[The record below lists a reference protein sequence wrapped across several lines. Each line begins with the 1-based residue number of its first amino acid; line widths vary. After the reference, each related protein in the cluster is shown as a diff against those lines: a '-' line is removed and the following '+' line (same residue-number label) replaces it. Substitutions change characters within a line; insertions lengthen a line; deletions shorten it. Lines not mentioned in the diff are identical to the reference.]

1 MYKGLLGCVL
11 KGSSVTEHMALHVV
25 NLEGGGFQYA
35 FKYLTRNKNSKTL
48 FHGCV
53 SELGKWLT
61 FLTF

>member
-1 MYKGLLGCVL
+1 M
-11 KGSSVTEHMALHVV
+11 TEHMALHVV